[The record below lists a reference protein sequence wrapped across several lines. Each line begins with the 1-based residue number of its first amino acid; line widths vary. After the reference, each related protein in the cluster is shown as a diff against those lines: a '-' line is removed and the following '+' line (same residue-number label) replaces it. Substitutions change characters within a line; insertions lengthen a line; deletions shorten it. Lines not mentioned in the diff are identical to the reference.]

1 MINNIISRFN
11 FNQESKDYS
20 IYCSNSFHLGY
31 LIGCIHANHEIEMKF
46 DVLEFQY
53 VDTRAF
59 KGIQNKFFELLK
71 KSGVKDDKSGIVL
84 SYLSMIEGLKSGLK
98 NEIRGLTKE
107 WNNDK
112 KYCDELFLLKLH
124 TNIKTEYL
132 SLCDDKAAFL
142 ILRKNEFELH
152 INYVDEVNSRINK
165 RQDLLNQQDKK
176 IIAFSFVIAEELQTK
191 ILRSLKFLYSD
202 KFLLLKISSLVMFYT
217 RVITAS
223 GSFKMNEKLV
233 KEFTKI
239 IEHSPHKFN
248 ETEVE
253 GFEINFNEYLG
264 FSLNISHAL
273 KHLKKD
279 INNNLITTEKNNSTL
294 VDDFNKL
301 ISDDGYIK
309 LDKDNVL
316 TILSYLDTRVR
327 EFNL

>member
-20 IYCSNSFHLGY
+20 SYCNNSFRLGY
-31 LIGCIHANHEIEMKF
+31 LIGCIYTNHEIEMKF
-46 DVLEFQY
+46 DILEFQY
-53 VDTRAF
+53 VDTRAV

-71 KSGVKDDKSGIVL
+71 KSGIKDDKSGIVL

-98 NEIRGLTKE
+98 NEIRELAKDWDNE
-107 WNNDK
+107 RS
-112 KYCDELFLLKLH
+112 YCNELFLSKFH
-124 TNIKTEYL
+124 IDIKNEYL
-132 SLCDDKAAFL
+132 ALCDDKAAFL
-142 ILRKNEFELH
+142 ILRQNEFELH
-152 INYVDEVNSRINK
+152 QKYADDVESRIKK

-176 IIAFSFVIAEELQTK
+176 IIKFTFEIAQELQTK

-217 RVITAS
+217 RVITTS
-223 GSFKMNEKLV
+223 GSFKINEKLI
-233 KEFTKI
+233 KEFTNI
-239 IEHSPHKFN
+239 IEFSPHKFDVA
-248 ETEVE
+248 EVE
-253 GFEINFNEYLG
+253 SFEINFNGYLG
-264 FSLNISHAL
+264 FSLNISYVL

-279 INNNLITTEKNNSTL
+279 VNENLITTEKNNFTL
-294 VDDFNKL
+294 VEDFNKL

-309 LDKDNVL
+309 LEKDNVL